1 MRGGCD
7 FYDEIEN
14 LVTCGAN
21 GFARGH
27 AQHYC
32 NRFDTM
38 IDTFDNK
45 VDLIRV
51 LPSLNEINH

>member
-14 LVTCGAN
+14 ILSCGAN
-21 GFARGH
+21 GFAQGH
-27 AQHYC
+27 AKHYC
-32 NRFDTM
+32 NRFDSM

-45 VDLIRV
+45 VGPLKLFSPFVKVI
-51 LPSLNEINH
+51 